1 MKKFFYL
8 LTIIILLQFFPKLLI
23 AQDQVQQS
31 REFVKAALKLY
42 QEKNYPAYLENM
54 EKANKLR
61 PNHPELTYNYA
72 GALALTGKKE
82 LALKEL
88 NKFADF
94 GVIANPLA
102 DEDFS
107 SIKDSKE
114 FQEIIKKI
122 EKNSLPIGEVETIAS
137 LPEKDLITEGL
148 AYDSQ
153 EEKFYAGSIRKRKI
167 ITIDKNGKVSD
178 FTSSQQDGLWGVF
191 GMQID
196 PKRRVLWVATS
207 SLPEIAD
214 FRKEE
219 DSQAAI
225 FQYDLKT
232 KKLLK
237 KFSLSDNKKHI
248 FGDLTLNSKGD
259 VFITDS
265 ISPNI
270 YYISATGHIIETLAN
285 GPFVSL
291 QGISLSEDGNH
302 LFVSDYSQG
311 IFEVDL
317 KNKNKITKLE
327 SPANATLLGIDGI
340 YFYQNSLIAVQNGI
354 NPRRVI
360 KLSLSN
366 NFDKIENFTTLAA
379 NKNLMPD
386 PTLATIINN
395 NFYFFANAQWNN
407 FDRSGNILPLE
418 KFVEPTLV
426 KIKLG
431 NTTNKNSTTKAS
443 FKVVREKLKPLPPPM
458 IMLNMAF

>member
-1 MKKFFYL
+1 MKKLCYL
-8 LTIIILLQFFPKLLI
+8 LTIIILLQIFPKLLI

-122 EKNSLPIGEVETIAS
+122 EKNNLPIGELETIAS

-148 AYDSQ
+148 AFDSQ
-153 EEKFYAGSIRKRKI
+153 EEKFYAGSVRKRKI
-167 ITIDKNGKVSD
+167 ITIDKTGKVSD
-178 FTSSQQDGLWGVF
+178 FTTSQQDGLWGVF

-219 DSQAAI
+219 DAQAAI

-291 QGISLSEDGNH
+291 QGISLSEDENH

-317 KNKNKITKLE
+317 KNKNKVTKLE

-366 NFDKIENFTTLAA
+366 AFDKIENFTTLAA
-379 NKNLMPD
+379 NKNIMPD
-386 PTLATIINN
+386 PTLATIVNN

-443 FKVVREKLKPLPPPM
+443 FKVAKEKLKPLPPPM

>member
-8 LTIIILLQFFPKLLI
+8 LTIIILLQIFPKLLI

-102 DEDFS
+102 DEDFT
-107 SIKDSKE
+107 SIKDSTE
-114 FQEIIKKI
+114 FQEVIKKI
-122 EKNSLPIGEVETIAS
+122 EKNSLPIGEIETVAS
-137 LPEKDLITEGL
+137 LSEKDLITEGL

-153 EEKFYAGSIRKRKI
+153 EEKFYAGSVRKRKI
-167 ITIDKNGKVSD
+167 TTIDKNGKVSD
-178 FTSSQQDGLWGVF
+178 FTTSQQDGLWGVF

-219 DSQAAI
+219 DAQAAI

-270 YYISATGHIIETLAN
+270 YHISATGHIIETLVS

-317 KNKNKITKLE
+317 KNKNKVTKLE

-360 KLSLSN
+360 KLSLSSS
-366 NFDKIENFTTLAA
+366 FDKIEKFTTLAA
-379 NKNLMPD
+379 NKNIMPD
-386 PTLATIINN
+386 PTLATIVNN
-395 NFYFFANAQWNN
+395 HFYFFANAQWNN

-431 NTTNKNSTTKAS
+431 DTSNKNSATKAS
-443 FKVVREKLKPLPPPM
+443 FKLVREKLKPLPPPM

>member
-1 MKKFFYL
+1 
-8 LTIIILLQFFPKLLI
+8 
-23 AQDQVQQS
+23 
-31 REFVKAALKLY
+31 
-42 QEKNYPAYLENM
+42 
-54 EKANKLR
+54 
-61 PNHPELTYNYA
+61 
-72 GALALTGKKE
+72 
-82 LALKEL
+82 
-88 NKFADF
+88 
-94 GVIANPLA
+94 
-102 DEDFS
+102 
-107 SIKDSKE
+107 
-114 FQEIIKKI
+114 
-122 EKNSLPIGEVETIAS
+122 
-137 LPEKDLITEGL
+137 
-148 AYDSQ
+148 
-153 EEKFYAGSIRKRKI
+153 
-167 ITIDKNGKVSD
+167 
-178 FTSSQQDGLWGVF
+178 
-191 GMQID
+191 MQID
-196 PKRRVLWVATS
+196 HKRRVLWVATS

-219 DSQAAI
+219 DAQAAI

-270 YYISATGHIIETLAN
+270 YYISATGHIIETFAS
-285 GPFVSL
+285 GQFVSL

-317 KNKNKITKLE
+317 KNKNKVTKLE
-327 SPANATLLGIDGI
+327 NPDNATLLGIDGI

-366 NFDKIENFTTLAA
+366 NFDKIEDFTTLAA
-379 NKNLMPD
+379 NKNIMPD
-386 PTLATIINN
+386 PTLATIVNN
-395 NFYFFANAQWNN
+395 HFYFFANAQWNN

-426 KIKLG
+426 KIKLS
-431 NTTNKNSTTKAS
+431 NTTSKNSTTKAS